1 MRLAAEPW
9 QPVWQGTY
17 LPPRHAGHRRPDP
30 PAAVTRP
37 RPDFSPAEHCG
48 SVHLG
53 SHAPAR
59 DHEQASACARSGS
72 VSLLEPS
79 TKSTADRRPRDADL
93 LSGRA
98 HRERRWMSAAAARTN
113 WAFPEPRRP
122 SGSTGVS
129 SRPVRIPLPH
139 PSARGLTAHRR
150 DAVAVGTCSRGRPS
164 RPVRHR
170 SLPRA
175 ERRRRVGGRAARSA
189 RARSAL
195 RDRGGEGLRVR
206 GGQEPVLDPDPTPDQ
221 QLAEPDDAGSPWFAV
236 TSSGSCSS
244 RPPAPVVGGDPGRL
258 PPSAQRDGNAKAWRT
273 PPAALRRTARPRASG

>member
-1 MRLAAEPW
+1 
-9 QPVWQGTY
+9 
-17 LPPRHAGHRRPDP
+17 
-30 PAAVTRP
+30 
-37 RPDFSPAEHCG
+37 
-48 SVHLG
+48 
-53 SHAPAR
+53 
-59 DHEQASACARSGS
+59 
-72 VSLLEPS
+72 
-79 TKSTADRRPRDADL
+79 
-93 LSGRA
+93 
-98 HRERRWMSAAAARTN
+98 MSAAAARTN

-129 SRPVRIPLPH
+129 SRPVRISLPH

-195 RDRGGEGLRVR
+195 RDRGGDGLRVR

-258 PPSAQRDGNAKAWRT
+258 PPSAQRDGNAEACRAHRPQRCGGRLGRERLVDVAGRRCRRRGRAHRREIHRRRAART
-273 PPAALRRTARPRASG
+273 RPLVAQRRNVRCVVSHGRLIPSPCRRASSARAAPDAASRQGVASAWQRHSSPRSCSHRGSNRFLLP